1 MPLGLI
7 SAPSASPS
15 IHSYLSFVQQAVLS
29 LCDSPLSLVIFRRFD
44 KNCAAASAAS
54 ATPNAPSLGQ
64 EQKERLEREA
74 VRTSNVDVRRLP

>member
-7 SAPSASPS
+7 SAPS

-44 KNCAAASAAS
+44 KNCAATAAAAS

-64 EQKERLEREA
+64 EQKERFEREA

>member
-44 KNCAAASAAS
+44 KNCAAAAAS

-64 EQKERLEREA
+64 EQKERFEREA